1 VAGAIMGGYGALI
14 SFFILKSKFSSKP
27 VAAAVVPAPT
37 LAVSSDAIPSVE
49 SNAFAN
55 FIESEENLL
64 KWVATAEH

>member
-1 VAGAIMGGYGALI
+1 MGGYGALI

-27 VAAAVVPAPT
+27 VAAAVVDPAPT
-37 LAVSSDAIPSVE
+37 PAVSSDAIPSVE
-49 SNAFAN
+49 SNDFAN